1 MESLPQTLKDMYRR
15 ERAMLP
21 SDDEFEN
28 KHINY
33 TDVLRGYYFLV
44 DYFQSLDSGEKFL
57 AGLKDHNL
65 LASALSRQVVGFG
78 GKQKWTDPM
87 DIAATLFYGI
97 AKDHA
102 FHDGNKRIALLML
115 LKSLLKANRVV
126 DCPPKE
132 FEQLTVA
139 VAANSLLKD
148 YGKIYNQ
155 FLKGNDPEVMFVSNF
170 IRRKTRKLETQYR
183 AITFRELKSVL
194 QDHNCDI
201 DDPYHNSISVFQDK
215 EVSAW
220 LGFRKRTE
228 RVKVGTIGFP
238 SWTKQVSEKDISQ
251 VRKITGLTKENGID
265 SIVFYGGGEPVYKL
279 IEQFEK
285 PLIRLK
291 DK

>member
-1 MESLPQTLKDMYRR
+1 MESLPQTLKKMYQR
-15 ERAMLP
+15 EREMLP
-21 SDDEFEN
+21 SDEEFDV

-44 DYFQSLDSGEKFL
+44 DYFQSLDSDEKFL

-78 GKQKWTDPM
+78 GKQKWTDPI
-87 DIAATLFYGI
+87 DIAATLYYGI
-97 AKDHA
+97 AKNHA

-115 LKSLLKANRVV
+115 LKALLKANRVV
-126 DCPPKE
+126 NCHPKE

-139 VAANSLLKD
+139 VAANELLEK
-148 YGKIYNQ
+148 YGKIYKP
-155 FLKGNDPEVMFVSNF
+155 FLKENSPEVTFISDFV
-170 IRRKTRKLETQYR
+170 RRKTRKLETQYR
-183 AITFRELKSVL
+183 AITFRELRSVL
-194 QDHNCDI
+194 QKHDCDI
-201 DDPYHNSISVFQDK
+201 DEPHHNSISVFQNK
-215 EVSAW
+215 EISSW
-220 LGFRKRTE
+220 LGFKKKTK
-228 RVKVGTIGFP
+228 RVKIGTIGFP

-251 VRKITGLTKENGID
+251 VRKLTGLTKDNGID
-265 SIVFYGGGEPVYKL
+265 SAVFYDGGEPVYKL